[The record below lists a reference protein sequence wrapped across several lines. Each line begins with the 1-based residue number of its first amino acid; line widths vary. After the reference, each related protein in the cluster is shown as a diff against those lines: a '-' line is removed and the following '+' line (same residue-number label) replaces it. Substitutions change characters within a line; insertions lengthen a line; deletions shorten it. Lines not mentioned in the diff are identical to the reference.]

1 MSVAYEFIA
10 ALWQD
15 QRLLSATLPMRSLLT
30 FLITLLM
37 TIPVFS
43 VELFRYRGAAKDGGT
58 IEYIF
63 ESEELELPKTITD
76 EKAAEIGADF
86 VTTFYHIQIGPL
98 ETQEFKTSPL
108 PFWLVCFSDTTKGPI
123 RQMFFAVVLPDGTA
137 IVPKIAAGP

>member
-15 QRLLSATLPMRSLLT
+15 ERLLSATLPMRSLLT
-30 FLITLLM
+30 LLITLFL

-86 VTTFYHIQIGPL
+86 VTTFYHVQIGPL
-98 ETQEFKTSPL
+98 ETQEFKTSPV
-108 PFWLVCFSDTTKGPI
+108 PFWLICFSD
-123 RQMFFAVVLPDGTA
+123 
-137 IVPKIAAGP
+137 